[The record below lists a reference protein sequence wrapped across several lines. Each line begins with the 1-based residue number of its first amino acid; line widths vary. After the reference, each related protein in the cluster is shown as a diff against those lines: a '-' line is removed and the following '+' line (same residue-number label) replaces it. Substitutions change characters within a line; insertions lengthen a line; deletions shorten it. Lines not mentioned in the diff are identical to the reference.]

1 MADPGKSNRLNK
13 TTYSVRYPYA
23 KVQITES
30 GHEIHWDDTPGAERI
45 RIAHKDG
52 SYWEI
57 SPGGKSVM
65 YNVGHS
71 QTYNKGGVTMTVD
84 ENQDVKVS
92 GHSRSSISGGIH
104 SETAG
109 EISTVSGGDNNS
121 VVGGAMRLAVAG
133 FAYVGINGNCN
144 LNVNGD
150 MNMKVSGTTT
160 MESGGDHVIKAANI
174 RLN

>member
-1 MADPGKSNRLNK
+1 MADPGKPNRLNRTSYDVK
-13 TTYSVRYPYA
+13 YPYA
-23 KVQITES
+23 QIQITEA
-30 GHEIHWDDTPGAERI
+30 GHEIHFDNTPGKERI

-52 SYWEI
+52 SYWEL
-57 SPGGKSVM
+57 SPGGKSVH

-84 ENQDVKVS
+84 ENHDVKVC
-92 GHSRSSISGGIH
+92 GHVRTLAGGGIH

-109 EISTVSGGDNNS
+109 EISSVSGGDHNS
-121 VVGGAMRLAVAG
+121 VIGGAMRLAVAG

-150 MNMKVSGTTT
+150 MNMKVAGTTT
-160 MESGGDHVIKAANI
+160 MESGGDHIIKAQNI